1 MKSLLALLFS
11 FFHFLFPWK
20 LITISF
26 KSHHHFYSRWKRTS
40 GGVMLDGGKKVLEFV
55 AIQRRD
61 NSQWAIP
68 GVSLNYCKP
77 SRDHSLIRSKG
88 WRPKLQLLNPSTVAN
103 LPYRDL
109 WIRGRERLRLDWR
122 FFSRIPTY
130 SLQFSSWNLKV
141 SIYKTLPYKYDINT

>member
-11 FFHFLFPWK
+11 FFHFLFPGK

-77 SRDHSLIRSKG
+77 SRDHSLIRSKACARNFSYSILLKWPIYPIETFEFEDANDFEYEI
-88 WRPKLQLLNPSTVAN
+88 WR
-103 LPYRDL
+103 
-109 WIRGRERLRLDWR
+109 G
-122 FFSRIPTY
+122 FFAY
-130 SLQFSSWNLKV
+130 SYVLVVVLVLESKGLYV
-141 SIYKTLPYKYDINT
+141 

>member
-1 MKSLLALLFS
+1 
-11 FFHFLFPWK
+11 
-20 LITISF
+20 
-26 KSHHHFYSRWKRTS
+26 
-40 GGVMLDGGKKVLEFV
+40 MLDAGKKVLEFV

-109 WIRGRERLRLDWR
+109 WIRGRERLRVRNLTR
-122 FFSRIPTY
+122 FFRVFLRTRRRSRLRI
-130 SLQFSSWNLKV
+130 
-141 SIYKTLPYKYDINT
+141 

>member
-1 MKSLLALLFS
+1 MKFLLALLFS
-11 FFHFLFPWK
+11 FFLFLFPRK
-20 LITISF
+20 LITMSF
-26 KSHHHFYSRWKRTS
+26 KSHHLFYSRWKRTS

-77 SRDHSLIRSKG
+77 SRDHSLIGSKG

-109 WIRGRERLRLDWR
+109 WIRGRERLRVRNLTR
-122 FFSRIPTY
+122 FFRVFLRTRRRSRLRI
-130 SLQFSSWNLKV
+130 
-141 SIYKTLPYKYDINT
+141 

>member
-1 MKSLLALLFS
+1 
-11 FFHFLFPWK
+11 
-20 LITISF
+20 
-26 KSHHHFYSRWKRTS
+26 
-40 GGVMLDGGKKVLEFV
+40 MLDGGKKVLEFV

-77 SRDHSLIRSKG
+77 SRDHSLIGSKG
-88 WRPKLQLLNPSTVAN
+88 WRPNFSFSILLRWPIYSIK
-103 LPYRDL
+103 DL
-109 WIRGRERLRLDWR
+109 WIRGRERLRLEWR

>member
-77 SRDHSLIRSKG
+77 SRDHSLIGSKG
-88 WRPKLQLLNPSTVAN
+88 WRPNFSFSILLRGSI
-103 LPYRDL
+103 YSMKDL

-122 FFSRIPTY
+122 FFRVFLRTRRS
-130 SLQFSSWNLKV
+130 SLLG
-141 SIYKTLPYKYDINT
+141 I